1 MILSSQLVDYTMDA
15 CKIGDMKLDINPA
28 SNYPLPDL
36 TDFLN
41 LSFENYLVP
50 IQFNI
55 SQFVTMLRK
64 DSIDLDS
71 SRVLLIDDE
80 PSGIALIARR
90 GWTSRL
96 AAMGIFRQMR
106 GKGAGSWF
114 MERLIQEAN
123 QRNDREMVLE
133 VIEQNGPAVQLYQIL
148 GFQTVR
154 RLVGFIHKDETA
166 NNGMGSLQEIDLRE
180 AGLLIVQ
187 HGLPDLPWQLSGET
201 IAHMNPP
208 VRAYCKG
215 RAYAVISN
223 PEAEHVVIWS
233 LLVDPNARGNGLG
246 VDILK
251 SLAAKHPGKIWHVP
265 AILPEEL
272 GQVYEKAGFEK
283 EKLSQWQMK
292 IDLHEL
298 VGQINNLPNTI

>member
-1 MILSSQLVDYTMDA
+1 MKMD
-15 CKIGDMKLDINPA
+15 LNSA
-28 SNYPLPDL
+28 SNYPLLNL

-41 LSFENYLVP
+41 ISFENYFVP
-50 IQFNI
+50 IQFNM

-96 AAMGIFRQMR
+96 AAMGISRQMR

-114 MERLIQEAN
+114 MEKLIQEAR
-123 QRNDREMVLE
+123 QRIDHEMVLE
-133 VIEQNGPAVQLYQIL
+133 VIEQNEPAVKLYQKL

-154 RLVGFIHKDETA
+154 RLVGFAYKSVLSAVELPKLAVED
-166 NNGMGSLQEIDLRE
+166 NLQEIDLRE
-180 AGLLIVQ
+180 TGFLISL

-201 IAHMNPP
+201 ITHMNPP
-208 VRAYCKG
+208 ARAYCKG
-215 RAYAVISN
+215 QAYAVISN

-233 LLVDPNARGNGLG
+233 LLVEPDARGNGFGL
-246 VDILK
+246 DMLK
-251 SLAAKHPGKIWHVP
+251 SLTAKHPKKTWHVP

-272 GQVYEKAGFEK
+272 GKVYEKAGFEK
-283 EKLSQWQMK
+283 EKLSQWQMRFVL
-292 IDLHEL
+292 I
-298 VGQINNLPNTI
+298 

>member
-1 MILSSQLVDYTMDA
+1 M
-15 CKIGDMKLDINPA
+15 DINSA

-41 LSFENYLVP
+41 LGFENYFVP
-50 IQFNI
+50 IQFNM

-80 PSGIALIARR
+80 PSGIALITRR

-96 AAMGIFRQMR
+96 AAMGISRQMR

-114 MERLIQEAN
+114 MEKLIQEAR
-123 QRNDREMVLE
+123 QRDDHEMVLE
-133 VIEQNGPAVQLYQIL
+133 VIEQNEPAVKLYQKL

-154 RLVGFIHKDETA
+154 RLVGFAHKSVLSAVVLPKLAVE
-166 NNGMGSLQEIDLRE
+166 NNLLEIDLRE
-180 AGLLIVQ
+180 AGFLISL

-201 IAHMNPP
+201 ITHMNPP
-208 VRAYCKG
+208 ARAYCKG
-215 RAYAVISN
+215 QAYAVISN
-223 PEAEHVVIWS
+223 PEAEHLVIWS
-233 LLVDPNARGNGLG
+233 LLVEPDARGNRFGL
-246 VDILK
+246 DMLK
-251 SLAAKHPGKIWHVP
+251 SLAAKHPGKTWHVP

-272 GQVYEKAGFEK
+272 GYVYEKAGFEK
-283 EKLSQWQMK
+283 EKLSQWQMR
-292 IDLHEL
+292 L
-298 VGQINNLPNTI
+298 VLI